1 MPPSRT
7 IAKVTDRGCSEH
19 TRSSPR
25 TGKEAGI
32 IKSSIITTQRWIQ
45 SFVIELN
52 LCPFAHGVSAR
63 DAIRH
68 TACASESLQD
78 ILHALHEEMEW
89 LDSDPETETSFL
101 ILTSGME
108 DFSDFNDCLAMAQEL
123 LVMLNWVGRY
133 QLVGFHPYHQFDG
146 TEPDDPENYT
156 NRSPY
161 PMVHILR
168 EASVTQA
175 VDATE
180 DVALIPKRNT
190 DTLNQLGVEALINRW
205 RDCYL
210 EHHDE

>member
-1 MPPSRT
+1 MT
-7 IAKVTDRGCSEH
+7 ERGCSEN
-19 TRSSPR
+19 TRPSLI

-32 IKSSIITTQRWIQ
+32 IKNSIITTQRWIQ
-45 SFVIELN
+45 SFVVELN
-52 LCPFAHGVSAR
+52 LCPFAQHVTVR
-63 DAIRH
+63 DVIRY
-68 TACASESLQD
+68 TACANESLQD
-78 ILHALHEEMEW
+78 ILHALHEEMDW

-123 LVMLNWVGRY
+123 LVMMNWVGRY

>member
-7 IAKVTDRGCSEH
+7 IAKVTERGCSEN
-19 TRSSPR
+19 TRSSLI

-32 IKSSIITTQRWIQ
+32 IKNSIITTQRWIQ
-45 SFVIELN
+45 SFVVELN
-52 LCPFAHGVSAR
+52 LCPFAQHVTVR
-63 DAIRH
+63 DVIRY
-68 TACASESLQD
+68 TACANESLQD
-78 ILHALHEEMEW
+78 ILHALHEEMDW

-101 ILTSGME
+101 ILTSGMK

-123 LVMLNWVGRY
+123 LVMMNWVGRY

-146 TEPDDPENYT
+146 TEPDDPENHT

>member
-7 IAKVTDRGCSEH
+7 IAKVTERGCSEN
-19 TRSSPR
+19 TRPLLIV
-25 TGKEAGI
+25 GKEAGI

-52 LCPFAHGVSAR
+52 LCPFAHSVLAR
-63 DAIRH
+63 DGIRY
-68 TACASESLQD
+68 TACDSEALQD
-78 ILHALHEEMEW
+78 ILHALYEEMEW
-89 LDSDPETETSFL
+89 LESDLKTETSFL
-101 ILTSGME
+101 ILTSAME

-123 LVMLNWVGRY
+123 LVMMNWVGRY
-133 QLVGFHPYHQFDG
+133 QLVGFHPHHQFDG
-146 TEPDDPENYT
+146 TDPGDAENYT

-168 EASVTQA
+168 ESSVTQA

-180 DVALIPKRNT
+180 DIALIPERNT
-190 DTLNQLGVEALINRW
+190 NTLNQLGVEVLINRW